1 MLNKS
6 ITFPLIIQ
14 AINKMMKPGFST
26 CYYIRKLLLQDA
38 DELKFSLNQ
47 KTGFCF
53 NSKETLEQLLHGVFL
68 EETLENILQTL
79 YADTTEISTK
89 VQQLEYLTGIHQKVV
104 TINPFD
110 YGRLGEI
117 KRQVLWILGFKRIVV
132 TIEDL
137 VVALNQL
144 NSFSNSFLGAIL
156 TFNAW
161 QSNRPQFDWLN
172 NFQIDRSTKSITF
185 SGITTETADAIQLQW
200 IQEWVTGFI
209 YQISQTIRDFA
220 ISVEQKRIGELPGGA
235 LLSEVSCYSSWV
247 NDKTK
252 AYN

>member
-1 MLNKS
+1 MN
-6 ITFPLIIQ
+6 T
-14 AINKMMKPGFST
+14 MMKPGFST
-26 CYYIRKLLLQDA
+26 CYYIRKLLLQNA
-38 DELKFSLNQ
+38 DEIKSNLNQ

-53 NSKETLEQLLHGVFL
+53 NSKETLEQLLYGVFL
-68 EETLENILQTL
+68 EDTFVDILQTL
-79 YADTTEISTK
+79 YADSTEISTK
-89 VQQLEYLTGIHQKVV
+89 VQQLEYLAVLHQKVIS
-104 TINPFD
+104 INPFD

-137 VVALNQL
+137 VVALNHL

-161 QSNRPQFDWLN
+161 QSTRPQFDWLN
-172 NFQIDRSTKSITF
+172 NFQINRTKTITF
-185 SGITTETADAIQLQW
+185 SGIATETADAIQLQW

-220 ISVEQKRIGELPGGA
+220 ISVKQKRIGELPGGA

-247 NDKTK
+247 NEKTK